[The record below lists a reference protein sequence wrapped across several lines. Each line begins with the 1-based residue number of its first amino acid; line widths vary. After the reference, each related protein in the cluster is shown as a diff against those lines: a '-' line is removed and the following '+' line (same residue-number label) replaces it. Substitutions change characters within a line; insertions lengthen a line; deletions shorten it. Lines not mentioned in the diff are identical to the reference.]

1 MPNAQGPKELTSED
15 FGRSMVYGL
24 KTNLEKVESMKRK
37 LAVFLGVM
45 IVIGSV
51 VSGCSPATTEYTLG
65 QSFVLK
71 PGESAAILNE
81 DLNLTF
87 KEVIND
93 SRCPTG
99 AVCIWQG
106 QVQCLLNITI
116 EGKKE
121 QLTLTQSGLSGM
133 AFQTYHQYYLEF
145 NVTPYPNLEEDIK
158 AYDYRIE
165 LKVSLIG

>member
-1 MPNAQGPKELTSED
+1 
-15 FGRSMVYGL
+15 
-24 KTNLEKVESMKRK
+24 MKSK
-37 LAVFLGVM
+37 LAVFLGV
-45 IVIGSV
+45 IIGIGSV
-51 VSGCSPATTEYTLG
+51 VSGCSSATTEYKLG
-65 QSFVLK
+65 QPFVLK
-71 PGESAAILNE
+71 PGESATIQNE
-81 DLNLTF
+81 SLNLTF
-87 KEVIND
+87 REVIND
-93 SRCPTG
+93 SRCPEG

-121 QLTLTQSGLSGM
+121 QLTLTQSGLSGT

-158 AYDYRIE
+158 ASDFRLE